1 MLNRAP
7 YAYLHAT
14 DNVLVYSGDVPFGHY
29 ILWTA
34 RHTITEVAKACVMG
48 IPEHHILATVH
59 CKKKEAYLFL
69 AAQWVYYNV
78 PNGQLL

>member
-1 MLNRAP
+1 MLSRAP

-14 DNVLVYSGDVPFGHY
+14 DYALVYSGDVPFGHH

-34 RHTITEVAKACVMG
+34 RHTITEAAKACVMG

-59 CKKKEAYLFL
+59 CTKKEAYLFL
-69 AAQWVYYNV
+69 AA
-78 PNGQLL
+78 